1 VRRELNSSWGVRTLL
16 LKASLAASTTRHLAG
31 RDGIS
36 CSATMIRNHETPQH
50 TTIFAPRALMKS
62 GMIFEQC
69 VVGGVSSLRDLSTM
83 GWGSAFCRT
92 LAHADIRNG
101 GLSIVGGGV
110 GISAGA
116 RNGCTLDQH

>member
-1 VRRELNSSWGVRTLL
+1 
-16 LKASLAASTTRHLAG
+16 
-31 RDGIS
+31 
-36 CSATMIRNHETPQH
+36 
-50 TTIFAPRALMKS
+50 MKS

-92 LAHADIRNG
+92 LAHADVRNG

-110 GISAGA
+110 GISAGRAKRLHA
-116 RNGCTLDQH
+116 RPTLSAHAVQLLLVKQGIGRNDACTAGERRNRCRNDAHRC